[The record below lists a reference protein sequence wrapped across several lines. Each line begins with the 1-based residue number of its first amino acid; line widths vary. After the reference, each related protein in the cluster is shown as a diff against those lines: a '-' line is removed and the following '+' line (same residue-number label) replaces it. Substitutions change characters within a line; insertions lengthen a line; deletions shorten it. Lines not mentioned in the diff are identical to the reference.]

1 MRVVG
6 LHAFLPTFPKVAD
19 PERTSHLQSDLHM
32 VIGANRDLTPD
43 HHKVFLFQL
52 LRGINYMHLS
62 GVLHRDL
69 KVGHPTP
76 APYPC
81 TLPPGSAC
89 LLEPRTNCGH
99 TR

>member
-1 MRVVG
+1 MQVMR
-6 LHAFLPTFPKVAD
+6 LHAYVPAFPHELANLEHA
-19 PERTSHLQSDLHM
+19 PYLQSDLHM

-69 KVGHPTP
+69 KVRHPA
-76 APYPC
+76 APY
-81 TLPPGSAC
+81 
-89 LLEPRTNCGH
+89 
-99 TR
+99 